1 MKKTAVINDISGFG
15 KCSMTAAIPVISV
28 MGIQACPLPTAVL
41 SNQTGYPEYFC
52 DDFSDRMEDYIAMWR
67 KLGLSFDSILTGYI
81 ANEKQIEIINGFCK
95 EFKKKNTLLVVD
107 PVMADNGSIYA
118 THSKKLCDGV
128 KSLAMQADI
137 ITPNLT
143 EFCVLTGCDYKEAE
157 KNAYKES
164 MKDFLQKN
172 AKVLIDGGI
181 KHIVV
186 TSVPC
191 IEGKISNC
199 IIDKDGIR
207 TVSSQD
213 FGGSYSG
220 TGDLF
225 SAAVCAGVTK
235 GEDILDAVSKAVRF
249 LECSVKATVMQGT
262 NPNDGICFEPFLK
275 LL

>member
-107 PVMADNGSIYA
+107 PVMADNGSVYA

-137 ITPNLT
+137 ITPN
-143 EFCVLTGCDYKEAE
+143 
-157 KNAYKES
+157 
-164 MKDFLQKN
+164 
-172 AKVLIDGGI
+172 
-181 KHIVV
+181 
-186 TSVPC
+186 
-191 IEGKISNC
+191 
-199 IIDKDGIR
+199 R
-207 TVSSQD
+207 
-213 FGGSYSG
+213 
-220 TGDLF
+220 
-225 SAAVCAGVTK
+225 
-235 GEDILDAVSKAVRF
+235 ILRF
-249 LECSVKATVMQGT
+249 DRL
-262 NPNDGICFEPFLK
+262 
-275 LL
+275 

>member
-15 KCSMTAAIPVISV
+15 KCSMTAAVPVISV
-28 MGIQACPLPTAVL
+28 MGIQACPLPTAIL

-52 DDFSDRMEDYIAMWR
+52 DDFSDRMEKYIDMWR
-67 KLGLSFDSILTGYI
+67 KLSINFDSILTGYI
-81 ANEKQIEIINGFCK
+81 ANEKQIEIIETFCN
-95 EFKKKNTLLVVD
+95 EFKKQDTLLVVD
-107 PVMADNGSIYA
+107 PVMADNGSVYA

-143 EFCVLTGCDYKEAE
+143 EFCVLTGCDYSEAA
-157 KNAYKES
+157 KHAYKES
-164 MKDFLQKN
+164 MKDFLFYNSKI
-172 AKVLIDGGI
+172 LIESGV
-181 KHIVV
+181 KQTVV
-186 TSVPC
+186 TSVPYT
-191 IEGKISNC
+191 EGKISNC
-199 IIDKDGIR
+199 IIDKNGIKI
-207 TVSSQD
+207 VSSQD

-225 SAAVCAGVTK
+225 SAVVCAGVTK
-235 GEDILDAVSKAVRF
+235 GEDIFDAVSKAVRF
-249 LECSVKATVMQGT
+249 LECSVKATVMEGT

>member
-52 DDFSDRMEDYIAMWR
+52 DDFSDRMENYIAMWR

-107 PVMADNGSIYA
+107 PVMADNGSVYA

-128 KSLAMQADI
+128 I

-172 AKVLIDGGI
+172 AKNLIDGGI

-186 TSVPC
+186 TSVPY

-235 GEDILDAVSKAVRF
+235 GEDIFDAVSKAVRF
-249 LECSVKATVMQGT
+249 LECSVKATVMEGT

>member
-52 DDFSDRMEDYIAMWR
+52 DDFSDRMEEYISMWR
-67 KLGLSFDSILTGYI
+67 KLGLGFDSILTGYI
-81 ANEKQIEIINGFCK
+81 ANEKQIEIINSFCK
-95 EFKKKNTLLVVD
+95 EFKNEDTLLVVD

-143 EFCVLTGCDYKEAE
+143 EFCVLTGCDYKGAE
-157 KNAYKES
+157 KHAYKES
-164 MKDFLQKN
+164 MRDFLIKN
-172 AKVLIDGGI
+172 SKVLIDSGI

-186 TSVPC
+186 TSVPYE
-191 IEGKISNC
+191 EGKISNC
-199 IIDKDGIR
+199 IIDGSGIEI
-207 TVSSQD
+207 VSSQD

-225 SAAVCAGVTK
+225 SAVVCAGVTK
-235 GEDILDAVSKAVRF
+235 GESIFDAVSKAVRF
-249 LECSVKATVMQGT
+249 LECSVKATVMEGSD
-262 NPNDGICFEPFLK
+262 PNDGICFEPFLK